1 MIVFLTSFLK
11 YESFSFA
18 FSSVNANHSH
28 SHSTSQM
35 RIVLIRICISDP
47 RPFLRLC
54 ANPTICQAKYY
65 VRLLGYVQIRWK
77 FIFTALGAC
86 ANPILICAN
95 PIIIFR
101 GKARSLLRRSG
112 GREFGRVCANPMGI
126 FEGGINGVNWG
137 NSGMMGARGQ
147 IRENIMS

>member
-1 MIVFLTSFLK
+1 MIVFLTSFPK
-11 YESFSFA
+11 CKSFSFV
-18 FSSVNANHSH
+18 FSSVNENNYH

-54 ANPTICQAKYY
+54 ANPTMCQAKFY

-86 ANPILICAN
+86 ANPTLICAN
-95 PIIIFR
+95 PIQLVNIV
-101 GKARSLLRRSG
+101 ARSLLQRSG
-112 GREFGRVCANPMGI
+112 GRESGWVCANPMGI
-126 FEGGINGVNWG
+126 FGERINGVNWG
-137 NSGMMGARGQ
+137 NSGMMGAGGR
-147 IRENIMS
+147 